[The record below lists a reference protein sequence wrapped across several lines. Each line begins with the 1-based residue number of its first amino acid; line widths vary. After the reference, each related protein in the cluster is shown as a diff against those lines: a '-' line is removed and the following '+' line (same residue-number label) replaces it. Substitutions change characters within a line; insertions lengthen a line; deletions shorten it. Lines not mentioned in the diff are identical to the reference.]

1 MVENEISIGKTCLQ
15 CIKALKANEIS
26 IGKTFDLEMV
36 NSKQSPFEADWSKI
50 FGLKSLAY
58 TARGVQKTQCTIFFL
73 YLRN

>member
-50 FGLKSLAY
+50 LGLHCSWSSKNSMY
-58 TARGVQKTQCTIFFL
+58 HFFL
-73 YLRN
+73 VFKELKFI